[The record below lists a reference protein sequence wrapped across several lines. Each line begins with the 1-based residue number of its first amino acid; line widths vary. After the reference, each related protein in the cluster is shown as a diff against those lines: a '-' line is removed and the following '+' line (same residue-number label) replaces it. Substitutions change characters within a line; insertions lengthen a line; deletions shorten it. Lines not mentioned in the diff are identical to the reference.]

1 MDVLLLHNPKAG
13 NGSWRRRDLLRLVR
27 RAGFSV
33 DYVPLKEALAEPELM
48 QRGDFLAVAGGDGA
62 IRKVALALL
71 GHKRPIAPLP
81 LGTAN
86 NIARN
91 FHLDDDL
98 PRIVK
103 GWRKR
108 PRRVRFDVGVAAGSW
123 GHRHFIEGVGVGLI
137 GRAIAVLDMIDGIAV
152 HEWRKAR
159 HKLHRDACVA
169 AVLAHEMRGLPVKLK
184 ADHRDRSDDFLL
196 LEILN
201 IRRAGPAVELAPDAR
216 PSDGR
221 FDIVSVTEKQRGR
234 LLHALKSRLADEK
247 HIRPL
252 TTRHASQ
259 VELAVGCDCELRID
273 DGVVPLAKDEPV
285 RLTVERDAV
294 EFLLPGK

>member
-1 MDVLLLHNPKAG
+1 MDVVLLHNPNAG
-13 NGSWRRRDLLRLVR
+13 NGAWRRRDLVRLVR
-27 RAGFSV
+27 RAGFAV
-33 DYVPLKEALAEPELM
+33 EYLPLKEALAEPEQM

-62 IRKVALALL
+62 VRKVALALL

-91 FHLDDDL
+91 FGLDDDL

-103 GWRKR
+103 GWRKK
-108 PRRVRFDVGVAAGSW
+108 PRHVRFDVGVAAGPW

-137 GRAIAVLDMIDGIAV
+137 GRAIAVLDAIDDVAV

-169 AVLAHEMRGLPVKLK
+169 AVLAHEMHGLPVKLQ

-201 IRRAGPAVELAPDAR
+201 IRRAGPAVELAPNAR
-216 PSDGR
+216 PGHGK

-234 LLHALKSRLADEK
+234 LLHALKARLADEK

-252 TTRHASQ
+252 TTRHASS
-259 VELAVGCDCELRID
+259 VEFSVGRACELRID
-273 DGVVPLAKDEPV
+273 DGVVPLAADEAV
-285 RLTVERDAV
+285 RLTVERAAV